1 MADPEE
7 KSPKA
12 SADLGGSK
20 DTPGQLT
27 PIEEEEESTMKGNLP
42 PAVLAI
48 MGRRPRPE
56 KPAPARPPQ
65 DSIPDSALPKTAGL
79 SKPEDDESSDSLTAT
94 APRGARPLLPYH
106 IPGSVEIRTVE
117 HDELLD
123 ETEVKTVPGSL
134 PEPMPSTAR
143 PAAGRPPSQPAVGE
157 EESVTARSPAD
168 DEPLTSPGG
177 DAPTM
182 PGREAPTLD
191 RVKDLAL
198 GDVASSQPSTIPKT
212 HDETDDEE
220 SVTRLSPA
228 AKPPPIEEPVLP
240 QGEDDSTEASAPPVK
255 PFRSSG
261 PAPAAEV
268 FDNDS
273 DGTTRKRAAPELGQL
288 DEESFDSITNQDQST
303 KIREMAAGIDLAPSA
318 PVEPVPKLND
328 EPEEEDHATQVMANG
343 PHASLQPP
351 TQPAFPPPGPFK
363 KPRKPTLHGIAPPA
377 ELLPTNRPEN
387 APAIAIVGITSS
399 EAPKAQESE
408 SGLKIAPPAALTTER
423 ANPAVLGNVV
433 TTAPNLA
440 ALLSTPSSGPHAVA
454 PADGTP
460 LPPPGALGGGPLSV
474 SSVPTTTRDRAPD
487 GTPLPISAKLGA
499 AGPVPP
505 DGTPLPISGA
515 HASFSS
521 GPHAASV
528 HRLSVEP
535 PPQSYVPSSL
545 GPPSL
550 GMSQQAELGGKVPRW
565 GIIVAA
571 VAAACIA
578 FPILLYVVLNHPADP
593 VVVLPAELVPLSVKR
608 EGTVRTKHDR
618 KHGSE
623 PSPPPTSSSAKKP
636 DPKRR

>member
-20 DTPGQLT
+20 DTPGQLV

-48 MGRRPRPE
+48 VGRRPRPE
-56 KPAPARPPQ
+56 KPAAARPPQ
-65 DSIPDSALPKTAGL
+65 DSIPDSAPPKLAEL
-79 SKPEDDESSDSLTAT
+79 AKPDDDESSDSLTAT
-94 APRGARPLLPYH
+94 APRVARPLLPFH

-134 PEPMPSTAR
+134 PESPPSTAR
-143 PAAGRPPSQPAVGE
+143 PAAGRPPSRPSAE
-157 EESVTARSPAD
+157 EESITARSPAD

-191 RVKDLAL
+191 RVRDLAL
-198 GDVASSQPSTIPKT
+198 GVVPSSEPSAIPKT
-212 HDETDDEE
+212 HDDADDDEE

-228 AKPPPIEEPVLP
+228 GKPPALDERLP
-240 QGEDDSTEASAPPVK
+240 EGEDDSTEATAPPVK

-288 DEESFDSITNQDQST
+288 DEESFDSITNQDQAT
-303 KIREMAAGIDLAPSA
+303 QIREMAADLGAVAPA
-318 PVEPVPKLND
+318 EPVPKLND
-328 EPEEEDHATQVMANG
+328 EPEEEEHATQVMANG
-343 PHASLQPP
+343 PPAPQQP
-351 TQPAFPPPGPFK
+351 PAFPLGPFK
-363 KPRKPTLHGIAPPA
+363 KPRNPTLHGIAPPA
-377 ELLPTNRPEN
+377 DLLPTNRPEN

-399 EAPKAQESE
+399 EAPKGQESE
-408 SGLKIAPPAALTTER
+408 SGLKIAPPPALTTER

-440 ALLSTPSSGPHAVA
+440 ALLSAPSSGAHAVV
-454 PADGTP
+454 PPDGTP
-460 LPPPGALGGGPLSV
+460 LPPPGSLGGGPLSV
-474 SSVPTTTRDRAPD
+474 SAVPTTTRDRAPD
-487 GTPLPISAKLGA
+487 ATSLPLSAKMGA
-499 AGPVPP
+499 VGPVLAP

-515 HASFSS
+515 HAAFSS
-521 GPHAASV
+521 GPHASL

-535 PPQSYVPSSL
+535 PPHSHVPSSL

-550 GMSQQAELGGKVPRW
+550 GMSQEGDLGGKVPRW

-578 FPILLYVVLNHPADP
+578 FPILLYVVLNRPADP

-618 KHGSE
+618 RDPKHGSD